1 MGLNWLMEKPVC
13 HRGLHGNGIPENSI
27 SAFKNAID
35 HNFNIELDVQLTKD
49 KKLIVFHDYNLK
61 RLFGIKKSISS
72 TTFDEIRKLKL
83 PGTNEQIPTFEEV
96 LDFVD
101 NQTGILCEI
110 KGLNPY
116 YHGIEATADN
126 QTKNYS
132 GRLAFQSFNF
142 EAVKYLKQH
151 SDFNCGQLASW
162 RFGNKERSFMLN
174 YFGKLKVIKN
184 SEPDFI
190 AYDVRSLN
198 PKFKENTYLKS
209 YIGKL
214 PILLWTVNSE
224 EKIKI
229 AEEFSANIIFEK
241 IPLDL
246 VETFINN
253 KK

>member
-1 MGLNWLMEKPVC
+1 MELTWLMERPVC
-13 HRGLHGNGIPENSI
+13 HRGFHGNCIAENTI
-27 SAFKNAID
+27 SAFKQAID

-72 TTFDEIRKLKL
+72 VTFDEIRELKF
-83 PGTNEQIPTFEEV
+83 PDTNEQIPTFEEV
-96 LDFVD
+96 LDLVN

-116 YHGIEATADN
+116 CHDIEATADN
-126 QTKNYS
+126 LTKNYN

-162 RFGNKERSFMLN
+162 RFGKKERSFMLN
-174 YFGKLKVIKN
+174 YFGKLRVVKN
-184 SEPDFI
+184 SNPDFI

-198 PKFKENTYLKS
+198 PKFKENTYLKN

-229 AEEFSANIIFEK
+229 AENFSANIIFEK
-241 IPLDL
+241 IPL
-246 VETFINN
+246 ETIEIFINN